1 MRDVQNF
8 AILTVSAMERKNA
21 GQILARPLAEQRVF
35 VIRERAS
42 LPGADDAYNDQP
54 LIFPEFEPRWYE
66 NSQHKT

>member
-1 MRDVQNF
+1 
-8 AILTVSAMERKNA
+8 MERKNA